1 VKKKED
7 KLKLKN
13 KVVIV
18 EDQDLVIKI
27 TPVPDGRN

>member
-1 VKKKED
+1 VKKRED